1 MSGCAEASVCLK
13 AFTRAAAVIDKTPPT
28 TTLIPANKYELNYW
42 NNVPCTFTFT
52 AKDNAGGS
60 GVASTKV
67 DLDNHGWTVWT
78 PGTVFTVPAPA
89 SHANDGKHTFLLRS
103 IDKAGNAETAQT
115 FSLAIDTRKP
125 SSKAPKAAHVKKGS
139 YATLKFKVFDTKPC
153 YGACQVVIKVK
164 TMKGK
169 SKLTL
174 SPKPWY
180 KCGKLVSYR
189 FRCKLAR
196 GKYRFFITTWDGA
209 TNKSAKTS
217 HNTLTVT

>member
-1 MSGCAEASVCLK
+1 
-13 AFTRAAAVIDKTPPT
+13 
-28 TTLIPANKYELNYW
+28 
-42 NNVPCTFTFT
+42 
-52 AKDNAGGS
+52 
-60 GVASTKV
+60 
-67 DLDNHGWTVWT
+67 
-78 PGTVFTVPAPA
+78 
-89 SHANDGKHTFLLRS
+89 
-103 IDKAGNAETAQT
+103 
-115 FSLAIDTRKP
+115 
-125 SSKAPKAAHVKKGS
+125 
-139 YATLKFKVFDTKPC
+139 
-153 YGACQVVIKVK
+153 VVIKVK

-169 SKLTL
+169 NKLTL